1 MTTVPLAFCPQ
12 TWLRRPTPSCP
23 DVATHSILR
32 FVGSRTDDVLLLE
45 VPPRF
50 CPSHHF
56 SETTCLSE
64 CRELPYPIDADGVR
78 ERDDVL
84 LT

>member
-1 MTTVPLAFCPQ
+1 MTTVPADVPRQ
-12 TWLRRPTPSCP
+12 AWLRRPTPSGP

-32 FVGSRTDDVLLLE
+32 FVGSRTNDVLLLE